1 MSRTRIQRYSI
12 FLFLLLIFDISTQ
25 PAAIAAVVV
34 MPKNVQAAGTATPK
48 PAATEEDAPAPPISP
63 HVAAPPAKATP
74 VPTATTPAPSPT
86 AAPPTVTPIQEEP
99 AIGPASRWVNT
110 ENYLILGTDRR
121 SGETNWRTDTVMVL
135 GIDRAQGH
143 AALLSIPRDLFVQ
156 IPNYGWGRINQVDY
170 LGEQRSPNGGGP
182 ALVSQVLSQTLG
194 IATNHWVRMQ
204 MDGFIS
210 IVNAVDGVTIHL
222 DCPFY
227 EPVFNNTTQ
236 AWDYFTL
243 PAGDV
248 HLDGDDAFWF
258 VRLRLR
264 ESDIGRA
271 RRQRQFLWALRDQAL
286 NANLITRI
294 PELWS
299 AFQSTVSTDL
309 SLLDLVGLARFGI
322 GLEPGNVRAGGL
334 TLSDL
339 QNFTT
344 AQGAAVLRIANPNRV
359 RAVVNGVWDAPAM
372 AATNQQDPAAC
383 PALPA
388 GVTIGEDT
396 MPAVAAGEPA
406 TNTVK
411 TNNP

>member
-1 MSRTRIQRYSI
+1 MSRTRIQRYSA
-12 FLFLLLIFDISTQ
+12 LLLLLLIFDLVTQ
-25 PAAIAAVVV
+25 PAAIAAVKVQ
-34 MPKNVQAAGTATPK
+34 PSAVQAAGTATPK
-48 PAATEEDAPAPPISP
+48 PAATEEGAPAPPISP

-74 VPTATTPAPSPT
+74 VPTATVAPTPLPAAT
-86 AAPPTVTPIQEEP
+86 AFPEEP
-99 AIGPASRWVNT
+99 AVGPASRWVNT

-121 SGETNWRTDTVMVL
+121 PDSANWRTDTVMVL

-210 IVNAVDGVTIHL
+210 IVDAVGGVTIHL

-227 EPVFNNTTQ
+227 EPVFNNNTQ

-248 HLDGDDAFWF
+248 HLDGNSAFWF

-271 RRQRQFLWALRDQAL
+271 RRQRQFLWALRDQAM

-299 AFQSTVSTDL
+299 AFQTTVSTDL
-309 SLLDLVGLARFGI
+309 SLLDMVGLARFGI
-322 GLEPGNVRAGGL
+322 DLEPGNVRAGGL

-344 AQGAAVLRIANPNRV
+344 AQGAAVLRIANPNHV

-388 GVTIGEDT
+388 GVTVGENEP
-396 MPAVAAGEPA
+396 PAVAATQP
-406 TNTVK
+406 TTKTVT

>member
-1 MSRTRIQRYSI
+1 MSCTRIQHYSI
-12 FLFLLLIFDISTQ
+12 FLFLLLVFDLGTQ
-25 PAAIAAVVV
+25 PAASAAVVLR
-34 MPKNVQAAGTATPK
+34 PQTVQAAGTATPK
-48 PAATEEDAPAPPISP
+48 PVATEEDAPAPPISP
-63 HVAAPPAKATP
+63 HVAAPPAKATA
-74 VPTATTPAPSPT
+74 VPTATTPPSSPT
-86 AAPPTVTPIQEEP
+86 AAPPPTATPIQEES
-99 AIGPASRWVNT
+99 AVGPASRWVNT

-121 SGETNWRTDTVMVL
+121 PEWTNWRTDTVMVL

-170 LGEQRSPNGGGP
+170 LGEQQSPNGGGP

-210 IVNAVDGVTIHL
+210 LVDAVGGVTIHL

-227 EPVFNNTTQ
+227 EPIFNTTTQ

-248 HLDGDDAFWF
+248 HLDGDSAFWF

-271 RRQRQFLWALRDQAL
+271 RRQRQFLWALRDQAM
-286 NANLITRI
+286 NANLVTRI

-299 AFQSTVSTDL
+299 AFQTTVSTDL

-322 GLEPGNVRAGGL
+322 DLEPGNVRAGGL

-344 AQGAAVLRIANPNRV
+344 AQGAAVLRIANPNHV

-372 AATNQQDPAAC
+372 MATNQQDPVAC

-388 GVTIGEDT
+388 GVTIADNERARGGGSASR
-396 MPAVAAGEPA
+396 PRIP
-406 TNTVK
+406 
-411 TNNP
+411 